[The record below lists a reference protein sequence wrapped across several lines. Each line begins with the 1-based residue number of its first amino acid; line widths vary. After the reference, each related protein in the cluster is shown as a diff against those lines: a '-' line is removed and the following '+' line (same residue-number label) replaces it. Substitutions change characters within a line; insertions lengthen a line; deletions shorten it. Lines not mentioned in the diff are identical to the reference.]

1 MTATDLTRGTRNENT
16 GTPGGNDRLRNAI
29 AMAVILCAGIA
40 GGVLLSSNFEDR
52 ALGYENH
59 AAGYLYESEQA
70 EPAAEPAA
78 ALTTVA
84 DDNAAATPVCQ
95 EYTKL
100 VTIGGESQ
108 TIYGTACRQPDGT
121 WDIVQ

>member
-1 MTATDLTRGTRNENT
+1 MTAIHSTQASSGENV
-16 GTPGGNDRLRNAI
+16 GARDGDDRLRNGI
-29 AMAVILCAGIA
+29 AMAVILCAGVA
-40 GGVLLSSNFEDR
+40 GGVLLSSHFEDR

-59 AAGYLYESEQA
+59 AAGYLYESGQDV
-70 EPAAEPAA
+70 PAAEPAPA
-78 ALTTVA
+78 AATVVT
-84 DDNAAATPVCQ
+84 NNVAATPVCQ

>member
-1 MTATDLTRGTRNENT
+1 MTATYSHESQPARHETSESRRESQRRWIILAVVLCIGIT
-16 GTPGGNDRLRNAI
+16 GG
-29 AMAVILCAGIA
+29 ILLAAGYR
-40 GGVLLSSNFEDR
+40 DH
-52 ALGYENH
+52 ALGYEAH
-59 AAGYLYESEQA
+59 AAEYLSDSGNQGA
-70 EPAAEPAA
+70 QDNAPAATLAA
-78 ALTTVA
+78 
-84 DDNAAATPVCQ
+84 DNTPVCE